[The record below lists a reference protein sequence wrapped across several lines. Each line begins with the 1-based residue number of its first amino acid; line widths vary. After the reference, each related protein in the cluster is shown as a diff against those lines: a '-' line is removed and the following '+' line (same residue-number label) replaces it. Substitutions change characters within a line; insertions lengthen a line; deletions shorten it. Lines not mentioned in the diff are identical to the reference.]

1 MGIVPTAVSGFFV
14 APLVTHVA
22 GVRGKSASMGA
33 RLVY

>member
-22 GVRGKSASMGA
+22 GVGARASMGA
-33 RLVY
+33 RLIY